1 MSFWVRALQGFVML
15 GREIPIL
22 AQLQEVTLS
31 ISCCRSIQPED
42 KSFAVGIQFML
53 LRVLGKLKFGEML
66 SWKIVL
72 TGRNLHGF
80 LSSPR
85 AVQML
90 FDQLHSILR
99 EVKKL
104 LCRL

>member
-1 MSFWVRALQGFVML
+1 MSFWVRALQNFVML
-15 GREIPIL
+15 GREKPIL

-66 SWKIVL
+66 SWKIVSA
-72 TGRNLHGF
+72 GRNAQRIPEQPQSCGIALC
-80 LSSPR
+80 SVS
-85 AVQML
+85 
-90 FDQLHSILR
+90 LHSKGR
-99 EVKKL
+99 
-104 LCRL
+104 